1 MFKKF
6 FKKTKEEEGVG
17 TSYTSSNIK
26 YQQLIESPPA
36 SRRLPTV
43 SAGLSHASPNIKY
56 QKLEESPSKS
66 RKN

>member
-6 FKKTKEEEGVG
+6 FKKSKEEEGVS

-26 YQQLIESPPA
+26 YQQLSESPPA

-43 SAGLSHASPNIKY
+43 SAGSSHASSNIKY
-56 QKLEESPSKS
+56 QKLEKSPSKS
-66 RKN
+66 KRN

>member
-6 FKKTKEEEGVG
+6 FKKSKEEEGVG

-26 YQQLIESPPA
+26 YQQITESPPA

-43 SAGLSHASPNIKY
+43 STGSSHASPNTKY
-56 QKLEESPSKS
+56 QKLKESPSKS
-66 RKN
+66 KKN